1 VLRLVGNGVADGSPG
16 CKPSPGYG
24 WAGSRLR
31 VGTGLVPHRTYINLC
46 ITVFLSY
53 EQYIHPTNLTTTTQR
68 LLREARPNSKFY

>member
-53 EQYIHPTNLTTTTQR
+53 EQYVHTPYKPYNDYSALVKG
-68 LLREARPNSKFY
+68 S